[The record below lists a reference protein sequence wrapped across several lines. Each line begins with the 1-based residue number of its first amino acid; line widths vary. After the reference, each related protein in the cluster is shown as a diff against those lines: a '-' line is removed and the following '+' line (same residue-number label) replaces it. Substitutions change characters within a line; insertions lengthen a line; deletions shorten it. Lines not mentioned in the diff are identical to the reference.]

1 MIGRWLCSAMLLWMV
16 GFASVHAAPADGG
29 SRATATGGFEVF
41 DAQAGQWLAPE
52 AFWLAWAARR
62 GGLTHG
68 RGAAYPPYASV
79 REFDTF
85 LVEIDGQT
93 CLMEFFHTR
102 WRRANDVRRWN
113 DAFNSFGACGRV
125 FD

>member
-1 MIGRWLCSAMLLWMV
+1 MIGRRMAAAVLLVGAVAVSAQTL
-16 GFASVHAAPADGG
+16 PADGAA
-29 SRATATGGFEVF
+29 RALADGRFEVF
-41 DAQAGQWLAPE
+41 DAQAGQWRAPE
-52 AFWLAWAARR
+52 AFWLAWAERR

-68 RGAAYPPYASV
+68 RGAVYPPYATV

-85 LVEIDGQT
+85 LVEVGGET

-113 DAFNSFGACGRV
+113 AEFNRFGACGRV